1 MVENNE
7 KSGTKQFDNL
17 TLLCPYSSERRC
29 VFTAASLHNLSS
41 SRICVFA
48 PHFGSY
54 GVGSYYMHIGYQPF
68 MVLVVIVLR
77 IKTSCLLLTQHLYL
91 HSVG

>member
-17 TLLCPYSSERRC
+17 TLLCPYSSERRW

-48 PHFGSY
+48 SHSGSY
-54 GVGSYYMHIGYQPF
+54 GVGSHYMQVSNQP
-68 MVLVVIVLR
+68 IPG
-77 IKTSCLLLTQHLYL
+77 IKIYSR
-91 HSVG
+91 SR